1 MNFSLLLNLVTTFA
15 ILAGVIFAGAQ
26 LKQLKK
32 RRERESALQM
42 LNSFQTHDFMTA
54 YHIIFNIP
62 DGLSKKEIEDYAGDK
77 IVSILVLMGT
87 FESLGILVYH
97 DEVSLDLVDDFFS
110 GVIVL
115 GWKKLKKYIL
125 ATREQNQRETFAE
138 WFQWLAEQF
147 EKRESATPP
156 VPAYKAFHDWIA

>member
-1 MNFSLLLNLVTTFA
+1 MNLTLLLNLVTTSA
-15 ILAGVIFAGAQ
+15 IIAGVLFAGAQ

-42 LNSFQTHDFMTA
+42 LNSFQTHDFMNA
-54 YHIIFNIP
+54 YNIIYHIP
-62 DGLSKKEIEDYAGDK
+62 EGWSKKEIEDYAGDK
-77 IVSILVLMGT
+77 IVSVLVLMGT
-87 FESLGILVYH
+87 FESLGILVH
-97 DEVSLDLVDDFFS
+97 HGEVSLDLVDDFFS

-125 ATREQNQRETFAE
+125 AIREQNERETFAE

-147 EKRESATPP
+147 EKRESITPP
-156 VPAYKAFHDWIA
+156 VPAFKAHRNWKE